1 MSGGLRPG
9 TSGFSGRS
17 RGRETTVTRRYDIHD
32 LLSHRTPV
40 GPSAHTRSGAPRRR
54 NPTTEAFYIMSAVER
69 KLEDIK
75 ETIVSE
81 VPNDISISDVKYE
94 GPELV
99 VYTRD
104 PKKFAGDGDLIRRL
118 ASKLRKRI
126 TVRPDPDVLSRPEEA
141 RKKIREVVPD
151 EAGITDL
158 DFHADTGE
166 VVIEAQKPG
175 MVIGRHGSTLREIT
189 QQVGWT
195 PEVVRTP
202 PIESATVSNVRN
214 FLKQERDDRRDILER
229 VGRQIHREE
238 MSDDEWVRI
247 TTLGCCREVGRASF
261 ILNTPETRVLIDCG
275 DKPGAEGEVPYL
287 QVPEALGAGA
297 QNIDAVVLTHAHLDH
312 SALIPLLFKYGY
324 DGPIYCTE
332 PTRDLMGLLT
342 LDYLDV
348 AAKEGRAPPYE
359 SEQVREAIKHC
370 IPLEYGDVT
379 DIAPDLKLTF
389 HNAGHILGSAVSHFH
404 VGDGLYNVAF
414 SGDIHYDDTR
424 LFNGAVNEFPRV
436 ETLVMESTYGGRNDF
451 QTDQEDSEEELKRVI
466 RETTEEGGKILIPA
480 FAVGRSQEIM
490 LVLEEAMRK
499 GEIPEVPVHLDGM
512 IWEATAIHT
521 TYPEYLRDD
530 LRDRIFHDDENPF
543 LSDQFNHIDG
553 GEEERQEVADG
564 GPCIVLSTSGMVEG
578 GPIMSWLTHVG
589 SEEDSTL
596 VFVGY
601 QAQGTLGRR
610 IQNGWDEIPMDDRS
624 NGRGTLSLNMNV
636 ETVDGFSG
644 HADRQGLMNFV
655 RTMNPRPEK
664 VLCVHGD
671 ESSVQDLS
679 SALYHEFNMRTFAP
693 KNLETFRFK

>member
-1 MSGGLRPG
+1 MS
-9 TSGFSGRS
+9 
-17 RGRETTVTRRYDIHD
+17 TVDRRLDEM
-32 LLSHRTPV
+32 RT
-40 GPSAHTRSGAPRRR
+40 
-54 NPTTEAFYIMSAVER
+54 EIER
-69 KLEDIK
+69 
-75 ETIVSE
+75 E
-81 VPNDISISDVKYE
+81 VPNEITITEVRYE

-99 VYTRD
+99 IYTRD
-104 PKKFAGDGDLIRRL
+104 PKRFASDGDLVRRL

-126 TVRPDPDVLSRPEEA
+126 TVRPDPAVLSKPEDA
-141 RKKIREVVPD
+141 REQVLGVIPD
-151 EAGITDL
+151 EAGVTDL
-158 DFHADTGE
+158 DFHVDTGE
-166 VVIEAQKPG
+166 VVIEAEKPG
-175 MVIGRHGSTLREIT
+175 MVIGRHGTTLREIT
-189 QQVGWT
+189 REVGWT

-202 PIESATVSNVRN
+202 PIESSTVKNVRN
-214 FLKQERDDRRDILER
+214 FLKQERNERRDILER
-229 VGRQIHREE
+229 IGRQIHREE

-261 ILNTPETRVLIDCG
+261 IISTPETRVLVDCG
-275 DKPGAEGEVPYL
+275 DKPGSEDEVPYL
-287 QVPEALGAGA
+287 QVPEALGSGA
-297 QNIDAVVLTHAHLDH
+297 NSLDAVVLTHAHLDH

-324 DGPIYCTE
+324 DGPIYTTE

-348 AAKEGRAPPYE
+348 AAKEGRTPPYE
-359 SEQVREAIKHC
+359 SEMVRETIKHT

-379 DIAPDLKLTF
+379 DIAPDIKLTL
-389 HNAGHILGSAVSHFH
+389 HNAGHILGSAIAHFH

-436 ETLVMESTYGGRNDF
+436 ETLVLESTYGGRNDY
-451 QTDQEDSEEELKRVI
+451 QTDQEDSERKLKQVLRNTLE
-466 RETTEEGGKILIPA
+466 RGGDVLVPA

-490 LVLEEAMRK
+490 LVLEEAMRE

-530 LRDRIFHDDENPF
+530 LRERIFHEDRNPF
-543 LSDQFNHIDG
+543 LSEQFNHIDG
-553 GEEERQEVADG
+553 GEDERQEVADA
-564 GPCIVLSTSGMVEG
+564 GPSIVLSTSGMMEG
-578 GPIMSWLTHVG
+578 GPILSWIEHLG
-589 SEEDSTL
+589 SDEESTL

-610 IQNGWDEIPMDDRS
+610 IQNGRTDVPLS
-624 NGRGTLSLNMNV
+624 NGGRRSSTLTLEMDV

-644 HADRQGLMNFV
+644 HADRQGLENFV

-671 ESSVQDLS
+671 ESSTQDLS

-693 KNLETFRFK
+693 KNLETFRFI

>member
-1 MSGGLRPG
+1 MSQ
-9 TSGFSGRS
+9 
-17 RGRETTVTRRYDIHD
+17 
-32 LLSHRTPV
+32 
-40 GPSAHTRSGAPRRR
+40 
-54 NPTTEAFYIMSAVER
+54 VER
-69 KLEDIK
+69 QLDDIR
-75 ETIVSE
+75 ETIVNE
-81 VPNDISISDVKYE
+81 VPGDITITDVTYE

-104 PKKFAGDGDLIRRL
+104 PKTFASNGNLIRNL

-126 TVRPDPDVLSRPEEA
+126 TVRPDPSELSPPKEAREAIHRVIPEEA
-141 RKKIREVVPD
+141 GV
-151 EAGITDL
+151 TDL
-158 DFHADTGE
+158 DFHEDTGE

-189 QQVGWT
+189 QEVGWT

-202 PIESATVSNVRN
+202 PIESSTVQNVRN
-214 FLKQERDDRRDILER
+214 FLKQERDERRDILER
-229 VGRQIHREE
+229 IGRQIHREE

-261 ILNTPETRVLIDCG
+261 IISTPETRVLVDCG

-287 QVPEALGAGA
+287 QVPEALGSGA
-297 QNIDAVVLTHAHLDH
+297 NSLDAVVLTHAHLDH
-312 SALIPLLFKYGY
+312 SAFIPLLFKYGY

-359 SEQVREAIKHC
+359 SEMVREAIKHC

-379 DIAPDLKLTF
+379 DIAPDIKLTL
-389 HNAGHILGSAVSHFH
+389 HNSGHILGSAIAHFH

-414 SGDIHYDDTR
+414 SGDIHYEDTR
-424 LFNGAVNEFPRV
+424 LFNGAVNDFPRV
-436 ETLVMESTYGGRNDF
+436 ETLVLESTYGGRNDY
-451 QTDQEDSEEELKRVI
+451 QTDQADSERQLKQVI
-466 RETTEEGGKILIPA
+466 RDTTENGGKVLIPA

-490 LVLEEAMRK
+490 LVLEEAMRE
-499 GEIPEVPVHLDGM
+499 GDIPRVPVHLDGM

-521 TYPEYLRDD
+521 TYPEYMRDD

-543 LSDQFNHIDG
+543 LVDEFNHIDG
-553 GEEERQEVADG
+553 GEEERREVADG
-564 GPCIVLSTSGMVEG
+564 GPCIILSTSGMVEG
-578 GPIMSWLTHVG
+578 GPIMSWLRHVG
-589 SEEDSTL
+589 GQSDGKM

-610 IQNGWDEIPMDDRS
+610 IQNGRKELPM
-624 NGRGTLSLNMNV
+624 NGGGGRADTLSLDMDV

-644 HADRQGLMNFV
+644 HADRQGLENFV

-671 ESSVQDLS
+671 ESSTQDLS

-693 KNLETFRFK
+693 KNLETFRFV

>member
-1 MSGGLRPG
+1 MS
-9 TSGFSGRS
+9 
-17 RGRETTVTRRYDIHD
+17 TVEKQLDD
-32 LLSHRTPV
+32 LK
-40 GPSAHTRSGAPRRR
+40 AQI
-54 NPTTEAFYIMSAVER
+54 TE
-69 KLEDIK
+69 
-75 ETIVSE
+75 E
-81 VPNDISISDVKYE
+81 VPDDISISDVSYE

-99 VYTRD
+99 IYTRD
-104 PKKFAGDGDLIRRL
+104 PKKFAQNGDLIRTL
-118 ASKLRKRI
+118 AGRLRKRI
-126 TVRPDPDVLSRPEEA
+126 TVRPDPDVLSRPTDAEKQIRSVIPEEA
-141 RKKIREVVPD
+141 GV
-151 EAGITDL
+151 TDL

-189 QQVGWT
+189 QKVGWT

-202 PIESATVSNVRN
+202 PIESSTVSNVRN
-214 FLKQERDDRRDILER
+214 FLKQEREDRRDILER
-229 VGRQIHREE
+229 VGRQIHRKE

-247 TTLGCCREVGRASF
+247 STLGCCREVGRASF
-261 ILNTPETRVLIDCG
+261 VLNTPETRILIDCG
-275 DKPGAEGEVPYL
+275 DKPGADGEVPYL

-359 SEQVREAIKHC
+359 SEMVREAIKHT

-379 DIAPDLKLTF
+379 DIAPDIKLTF

-404 VGDGLYNVAF
+404 IGDGLYNVAF

-436 ETLVMESTYGGRNDF
+436 ETLVMESTYGGRNDY
-451 QTDQEDSEEELKRVI
+451 QTDQEDSERNLVEVI
-466 RETTEEGGKILIPA
+466 NETYDKGGKVVIPA

-490 LVLEEAMRK
+490 LVLEEAMREGK
-499 GEIPEVPVHLDGM
+499 IPEMPVHLDGM

-521 TYPEYLRDD
+521 TYPEYLRDE
-530 LRDRIFHDDENPF
+530 LRDRIFHEDANPF
-543 LSDQFNHIDG
+543 LAPQFNHIDG

-564 GPCIVLSTSGMVEG
+564 DPCIILSTSGMVTG
-578 GPIMSWLTHVG
+578 GPIMSWLEHLG
-589 SEEDSTL
+589 PDEQSRM

-610 IQNGWDEIPMDDRS
+610 IQNGWDEIPI
-624 NGRGTLSLNMNV
+624 NGRGGRSNTLKLKMDV

-693 KNLETFRFK
+693 KNLETFRFR

>member
-1 MSGGLRPG
+1 
-9 TSGFSGRS
+9 
-17 RGRETTVTRRYDIHD
+17 
-32 LLSHRTPV
+32 
-40 GPSAHTRSGAPRRR
+40 
-54 NPTTEAFYIMSAVER
+54 MSAVER
-69 KLEDIK
+69 QLEEIK
-75 ETIVSE
+75 AEIIDE

-104 PKKFAGDGDLIRRL
+104 PKKFASDGDLIRRL

-126 TVRPDPDVLSRPEEA
+126 TVRPDPDVLSPPPEAREQIRSVIPEEA
-141 RKKIREVVPD
+141 GV
-151 EAGITDL
+151 TDL
-158 DFHADTGE
+158 DFHIDTGE
-166 VVIEAQKPG
+166 VVIEASKPG

-189 QQVGWT
+189 QKVGWT

-202 PIESATVSNVRN
+202 PIESSTVSNVRN
-214 FLKQERDDRRDILER
+214 FLKQEREERRDVLER

-238 MSDDEWVRI
+238 MSDEEWVRI
-247 TTLGCCREVGRASF
+247 TTLGCCREVGRAAF
-261 ILNTPETRVLIDCG
+261 ILSTPETRILIDCG
-275 DKPGAEGEVPYL
+275 DKPGAEGQVPYL

-297 QNIDAVVLTHAHLDH
+297 TNIDAVVLTHAHLDH
-312 SALIPLLFKYGY
+312 SALVPLLFKYGY
-324 DGPIYCTE
+324 DGPVYCTE

-359 SEQVREAIKHC
+359 SEMVRQTIKHS
-370 IPLEYGDVT
+370 ITLEYGDVT
-379 DIAPDLKLTF
+379 DIAPDLKLTL
-389 HNAGHILGSAVSHFH
+389 HNAGHILGSAIAHFH

-436 ETLVMESTYGGRNDF
+436 ETLVLESTYGGRNDY
-451 QTDQEDSEEELKRVI
+451 QTDQEDSERKLKKVI
-466 RETTEEGGKILIPA
+466 RETIENDGKILVPA

-490 LVLEEAMRK
+490 LVLEEAIRS
-499 GEIPEVPVHLDGM
+499 GDIPDVPVHLDGM

-543 LSDQFNHIDG
+543 LAEQFNHIDG
-553 GEEERQEVADG
+553 GDEERRDVADG
-564 GPCIVLSTSGMVEG
+564 GPCIIVSTSGMITG
-578 GPIMSWLTHVG
+578 GPIMSWLDHVG
-589 SEEDSTL
+589 GEPDSKL

-610 IQNGWDEIPMDDRS
+610 IQNGWDEIPMNGRGS
-624 NGRGTLSLNMNV
+624 NGRRTLQLKMDI

-693 KNLETFRFK
+693 KNLETFRFR

>member
-1 MSGGLRPG
+1 MSQVDTQLEELK
-9 TSGFSGRS
+9 S
-17 RGRETTVTRRYDIHD
+17 EIEAEI
-32 LLSHRTPV
+32 
-40 GPSAHTRSGAPRRR
+40 PST
-54 NPTTEAFYIMSAVER
+54 
-69 KLEDIK
+69 
-75 ETIVSE
+75 
-81 VPNDISISDVKYE
+81 ISITDVKYE

-104 PKKFAGDGDLIRRL
+104 PKEFAGDGNLVRQL

-126 TVRPDPDVLSRPEEA
+126 TVRPDPDVLSRPAEAREKVMDVIPEEA
-141 RKKIREVVPD
+141 GVQ
-151 EAGITDL
+151 DL
-158 DFHADTGE
+158 DFHEDTGE
-166 VVIEAQKPG
+166 VVIEAEKPG

-189 QQVGWT
+189 REVGWT

-202 PIESATVSNVRN
+202 PIESSTVSNVRN
-214 FLKQERDDRRDILER
+214 FLKQERQERREILER

-238 MSDDEWVRI
+238 MADEQWVRI
-247 TTLGCCREVGRASF
+247 TTLGCCREVGRAAF
-261 ILNTPETRVLIDCG
+261 ILNTAETRVLVDCG

-287 QVPEALGAGA
+287 QIPEALGAGA
-297 QNIDAVVLTHAHLDH
+297 QNLDAVVLTHAHLDH

-348 AAKEGRAPPYE
+348 AAKEGRTPPYD
-359 SEQVREAIKHC
+359 SAQVREAIKHC

-424 LFNGAVNEFPRV
+424 LFNGAVNDFPRV
-436 ETLVMESTYGGRNDF
+436 EALVMESTYGGRNDY
-451 QTDQEDSEEELKRVI
+451 QTDQEDSERRLIEVI
-466 RETTEEGGKILIPA
+466 NEAHEKGGKVLIPA

-490 LVLEEAMRK
+490 LVIEEAMRTGK
-499 GEIPEVPVHLDGM
+499 IPEMPVHLDGM

-530 LRDRIFHDDENPF
+530 LQDRIFHEDENPF
-543 LSDQFNHIDG
+543 LAEQFNHIDG
-553 GEEERQEVADG
+553 GEDERQEVVDDG
-564 GPCIVLSTSGMVEG
+564 PAIILSTSGMVTG
-578 GPIMSWLTHVG
+578 GPIMSWLRHLG
-589 SEEDSTL
+589 SDQDSTL
-596 VFVGY
+596 TFVGY

-610 IQNGWDEIPMDDRS
+610 IQNGWDEIPVSDFGSNRDGRSSKLTLKMD
-624 NGRGTLSLNMNV
+624 V

-644 HADRQGLMNFV
+644 HADREGLMNFV
-655 RTMNPRPEK
+655 RNMSPRPEK

-671 ESSVQDLS
+671 ESSVQDFS

>member
-1 MSGGLRPG
+1 MS
-9 TSGFSGRS
+9 S
-17 RGRETTVTRRYDIHD
+17 
-32 LLSHRTPV
+32 
-40 GPSAHTRSGAPRRR
+40 
-54 NPTTEAFYIMSAVER
+54 VER
-69 KLEDIK
+69 QLEDLKAEI
-75 ETIVSE
+75 TNE
-81 VPNDISISDVKYE
+81 VPDDISISDVRYE

-99 VYTRD
+99 VYTRH
-104 PKKFAGDGDLIRRL
+104 PKKFAQDGDLIRRL

-126 TVRPDPDVLSRPEEA
+126 TVRPDPDVLSRPSEAREQIEDVIPEEA
-141 RKKIREVVPD
+141 GV
-151 EAGITDL
+151 TDL

-166 VVIEAQKPG
+166 VVIEAAKPG

-189 QQVGWT
+189 QRVGWT

-202 PIESATVSNVRN
+202 PIESSTVSNVRN
-214 FLKQERDDRRDILER
+214 FLKQEREERRDILER
-229 VGRQIHREE
+229 IGRQIHRRQ
-238 MSDDEWVRI
+238 MADEQWVRI
-247 TTLGCCREVGRASF
+247 TTLGCCREVGRAAF
-261 ILNTPETRVLIDCG
+261 IVSTADTRILVDCG

-297 QNIDAVVLTHAHLDH
+297 SNLDAVVLTHAHLDH
-312 SALIPLLFKYGY
+312 SAFIPLLFKYGY

-359 SEQVREAIKHC
+359 SEMVREAIKHT
-370 IPLEYGDVT
+370 IPIEYGDVT
-379 DIAPDLKLTF
+379 DIAPDVKLTF

-404 VGDGLYNVAF
+404 IGDGLYNVAF

-436 ETLVMESTYGGRNDF
+436 ETLVMESTYGGRNDY
-451 QTDQEDSEEELKRVI
+451 QTDQEDAEEQLVEVI
-466 RETTEEGGKILIPA
+466 NEAYEKGGKVLIPA

-499 GEIPEVPVHLDGM
+499 GKIPEMPVHLDGM

-521 TYPEYLRDD
+521 TYPEYLRDE

-543 LSDQFNHIDG
+543 LADYFNHIDG
-553 GEEERQEVADG
+553 GEEERQEVTDDDQA
-564 GPCIVLSTSGMVEG
+564 IILSTSGMVTG
-578 GPIMSWLTHVG
+578 GPIMSWLRHVG
-589 SEEDSTL
+589 SDPDSTM

-610 IQNGWDEIPMDDRS
+610 IQNGWDEIPVNDRNGGGRSGTMTMKMD
-624 NGRGTLSLNMNV
+624 V
-636 ETVDGFSG
+636 QTVDGFSG

-671 ESSVQDLS
+671 EKSTQDLS

>member
-1 MSGGLRPG
+1 MSSVEQQLDDLHEEI
-9 TSGFSGRS
+9 TS
-17 RGRETTVTRRYDIHD
+17 E
-32 LLSHRTPV
+32 L
-40 GPSAHTRSGAPRRR
+40 
-54 NPTTEAFYIMSAVER
+54 
-69 KLEDIK
+69 
-75 ETIVSE
+75 
-81 VPNDISISDVKYE
+81 PNDISVSDVKYE

-104 PKKFAGDGDLIRRL
+104 PKKFAQKGDLIRQL

-126 TVRPDPDVLSRPEEA
+126 TVRPDPDVLSEPRDAREQIMNVIPE
-141 RKKIREVVPD
+141 D
-151 EAGITDL
+151 AGVTDL

-166 VVIEAQKPG
+166 VVIEAEKPG

-189 QQVGWT
+189 QKVGWT

-202 PIESATVSNVRN
+202 PIESSTVSNVRN
-214 FLKQERDDRRDILER
+214 FLKQERDDRRDVLER

-238 MSDDEWVRI
+238 MSDEEYVRI

-261 ILNTPETRVLIDCG
+261 VLSTPETRILIDCG

-324 DGPIYCTE
+324 DGPIYTTE
-332 PTRDLMGLLT
+332 PTRDLMGLLQ

-348 AAKEGRAPPYE
+348 AAKEGRAPPYD
-359 SEQVREAIKHC
+359 SEMVREAIKHT

-379 DIAPDLKLTF
+379 DIAPDVKLTL

-404 VGDGLYNVAF
+404 IGDGLYNVAF

-424 LFNGAVNEFPRV
+424 LFNGAVNDFPRV
-436 ETLVMESTYGGRNDF
+436 ETLVLESTYGGRNDY
-451 QTDQEDSEEELKRVI
+451 QTDQEDSERKLKEVI
-466 RETTEEGGKILIPA
+466 NETYEDDGKVLIPA
-480 FAVGRSQEIM
+480 FAVGRSQEMM
-490 LVLEEAMRK
+490 LVLEEAMRS
-499 GEIPEVPVHLDGM
+499 GDIPTMPVHLDGM
-512 IWEATAIHT
+512 IWEATAIHS

-543 LSDQFNHIDG
+543 LADQFNHIDG
-553 GEEERQEVADG
+553 GEEERREVADG
-564 GPCIVLSTSGMVEG
+564 EPCIVLSTSGMIEG
-578 GPIMSWLTHVG
+578 GPIMSWLRHFG
-589 SEEDSTL
+589 SDPDNTL
-596 VFVGY
+596 TFVGY
-601 QAQGTLGRR
+601 QAQGTLGSR
-610 IQNGWDEIPMDDRS
+610 IQSGWDEIPIDDRG
-624 NGRGTLSLNMNV
+624 NGGRRGGDTLTLKMDI

-644 HADRQGLMNFV
+644 HADRQGLENFV
-655 RTMNPRPEK
+655 KTMNPRPEK

-679 SALYHEFNMRTFAP
+679 SALYHDYNMRTFAP
-693 KNLETFRFK
+693 KNLETFRFV